1 MGKRNGFLPW
11 HFLVVPKE
19 VLKGVGNF
27 LLFNFHFFSTGLLL
41 KTLFT
46 PWKRQRID
54 KEKPGFSFQEYF
66 TVLTFN
72 LISRG
77 IGAFIRAWFI
87 LVSLV
92 FEAIILIFGL
102 FIFILAILT
111 PVISLPS
118 FLSRGKG
125 KKWSDLIIRSKK
137 EPLPFVL
144 AFLKS
149 PRGQFLFYRLGVKPE
164 TVEQELL
171 KNTAPQ
177 SLAPFEGA
185 FLPTNTPSEIFSG
198 LSLLWAPL
206 NKTLTAFGLD
216 LKDIEAV
223 LAWFDHGEEKR
234 QKEAR
239 FWEKENLMRKRA
251 LGVYWSYGY
260 TLALDQYST
269 DFTQEQAFASHLVGR
284 DEEVSRMET
293 ILSRSGQS
301 NVLLIGEEGV
311 GKRTVVFQLA
321 ENIRQGKVYPT
332 LKHKRVLE
340 VNINKVI
347 GESKTPVEAQNKFED
362 ILKEAVWAGN
372 IILIIPNFDR
382 FVSTLEGRID
392 LTPVFGRTMEKG
404 KLQVIGIS
412 TPEAYQKYLYP
423 NPVISKLF
431 SKVEVNPPDK
441 KGAIEILETFASQ
454 FEKEKKI
461 LITYQAIKE
470 AVLKSDRYI
479 SDIPFPEKAID
490 LLDETAVAVEQRG
503 WQGKGIITA
512 ADVDSVLSLKIKV
525 PVGEIAQEEKEKL
538 LDLENIIH
546 KRLINQEQAVSD
558 LANAFRRTRLRL
570 GKKQKPAGVFLF
582 LGPTGVGKTETAK
595 ALAEAYF
602 GSENRLA
609 RLDMNEFQDSGAS
622 VRLLGDFASKEPGV
636 MAKLLR
642 ENPFCVLLLDEIEKA
657 SPQVLN
663 LFLTAF
669 DEGYLT
675 DNFGKK
681 VSLTEM
687 IIVCTSNAGS
697 EFIRQRVGAGSSAED
712 FKKELI
718 EYLLQKG
725 IFSPE
730 WLNRFD
736 SVVVYR
742 PLTFE
747 HLKQIA
753 VLMLKNLNENLKERE
768 ISLKITESLLE
779 QIATQ
784 GNDPTFGARPMRRL
798 IQDKIEAP
806 LAQRLLR
813 GEIKKGEEVEI
824 SL

>member
-1 MGKRNGFLPW
+1 MRKSDNFLSW
-11 HFLVVPKE
+11 HFLAVPKE
-19 VLKGVGNF
+19 VLRGIGNF
-27 LLFNFHFFSTGLLL
+27 LLFNFHFFSVNLLFKSL
-41 KTLFT
+41 LS
-46 PWKRQRID
+46 PWKRQRIQ
-54 KEKPGFSFQEYF
+54 KEHPGFSFQEYF

-77 IGAFIRAWFI
+77 IGAFIRVWFI
-87 LVSLV
+87 LIALAFETVILV
-92 FEAIILIFGL
+92 LGLVILIFSV
-102 FIFILAILT
+102 LT

-118 FLSRGKG
+118 FLARGKG
-125 KKWSDLIIRSKK
+125 KKWFDLIIRAKK

-164 TVEQELL
+164 AAEQALL

-177 SLAPFEGA
+177 GLAPFEGA
-185 FLPTNTPSEIFSG
+185 FLPTNTFSEVFSS
-198 LSLLWAPL
+198 LSVSWAPL
-206 NKTLTAFGLD
+206 NKTIAALGLD

-223 LAWFDHGEEKR
+223 LTWFDREEEKR
-234 QKEAR
+234 LKEAR
-239 FWEKENLMRKRA
+239 FWEKENLMKKRA
-251 LGVYWSYGY
+251 LGTYWAYGY
-260 TLALDQYST
+260 TVILDQYAI
-269 DFTQEQAFASHLVGR
+269 DLTQEQVFSSHLVGR
-284 DEEVSRMET
+284 DREVSRMET

-321 ENIRQGKVYPT
+321 ENIRTGRVFPA
-332 LKHKRVLE
+332 LKYKRVLE
-340 VNINKVI
+340 VNVNKVI
-347 GESKTPVEAQNKFED
+347 GESKNPVEAQNKFED
-362 ILKEAVWAGN
+362 ILKEAQDAGN
-372 IILIIPNFDR
+372 IILVMPNFDR
-382 FVSTLEGRID
+382 YVSNIEGRID
-392 LTPVFGRTMEKG
+392 LSPAFGRILAG
-404 KLQVIGIS
+404 NKLQLIGIT
-412 TPEAYQKYLYP
+412 TPDLYQKYLYP
-423 NPVISKLF
+423 NPVLAKLF

-441 KGAIEILETFASQ
+441 EGAVEILETFASR
-454 FEKEKKI
+454 FEKDKKI
-461 LITYQAIKE
+461 LITFQAIKE

-490 LLDETAVAVEQRG
+490 LLDETVVAVGQRG
-503 WQGKGIITA
+503 GGVVLA
-512 ADVDSVLSLKIKV
+512 ADVDNVLSLKTKV

-546 KRLINQEQAVSD
+546 KRLVNQEQAVTD

-602 GSENRLA
+602 GSEKRLS
-609 RLDMNEFQDSGAS
+609 RLDMNEFQDEGAS
-622 VRLLGDFASKEPGV
+622 VRLLGDFATKEPGV
-636 MAKLLR
+636 MSKLLR

-657 SPQVLN
+657 SSQVLN

-697 EFIRQRVGAGSSAED
+697 EFIRQRVGAGSSAGD

-730 WLNRFD
+730 LLNRFD

-742 PLTFE
+742 PLTHE

-753 VLMLKNLNENLKERE
+753 GLMLKNLNENLKERE
-768 ISLKITESLLE
+768 ISIKITESLLE
-779 QIATQ
+779 QVATQ

-798 IQDKIEAP
+798 LQDKIESP
-806 LAQRLLR
+806 LAQKLLK